1 MLLNDINSADELVTY
16 LENRQLHGIKSE
28 DDSTEKLLK
37 LCKQH
42 NVPTSMLRMHQHLR
56 RK

>member
-42 NVPTSMLRMHQHLR
+42 NVPTSMLRMHQYLR